1 MMDATLNAEMGRKHL
16 RRLEV
21 FLDVVYAL
29 LFIRMI
35 AYLPPAENLS
45 WVDSP
50 IGLLQV
56 FADRPGELAR
66 VVIGVGLTVIYWN
79 LNNRLLAPLSRTDS
93 RHAVFALVQM
103 FFVCLFVYFAISD
116 PALKGGP
123 SSPALQA
130 LSLAIAG
137 FIGVVGLRYAAKAGL
152 MDDRLTN
159 EDRDRIL
166 RSTLI
171 EPCTALIN
179 IPVAWIG
186 PLAWTLG
193 WFVIPFGVVWAIKRL
208 KSPVAGKT

>member
-1 MMDATLNAEMGRKHL
+1 MIDATLNAEIGRKHL

-35 AYLPPAENLS
+35 AYLPPAEDLS
-45 WVDSP
+45 WIDSP

-56 FADRPGELAR
+56 FADHPGELIR
-66 VVIGVGLTVIYWN
+66 IIIGIGLTVIYWN
-79 LNNRLLAPLSRTDS
+79 LNNRMLAPLSRTDS

-130 LSLAIAG
+130 FSLAVAG
-137 FIGVVGLRYAAKAGL
+137 FIGLVGLRYAARAGL
-152 MDDRLTN
+152 VDERVTQG
-159 EDRDRIL
+159 DRDRI
-166 RSTLI
+166 RRNTLI
-171 EPCTALIN
+171 EPCTALSN

-186 PLAWTLG
+186 PLAWTIG
-193 WFVIPFGVVWAIKRL
+193 WFVIPFGVIWVLKRL
-208 KSPVAGKT
+208 R